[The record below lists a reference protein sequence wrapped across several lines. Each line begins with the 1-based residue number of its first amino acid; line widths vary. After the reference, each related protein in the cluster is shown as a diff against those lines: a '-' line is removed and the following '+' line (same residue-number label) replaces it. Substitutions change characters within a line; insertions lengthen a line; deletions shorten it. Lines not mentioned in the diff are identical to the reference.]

1 MWLCIIDLPSHSHLL
16 VSCSLNHPGAEP
28 ATKHV
33 CELLPAVCRVG
44 PVQTLLPTSH
54 SELGQSRN
62 LPPAADIS
70 QNTSSLAVSAMPSV
84 YRYSSHWDKYHHK
97 HCNYS
102 TNTSPAP
109 TPVRVFGPNHEACE
123 PHSDLVGIIQ
133 SLVLRITGMA
143 SPRQTRQYFVPFP
156 RFYFYLQHKIYE
168 IVNWLKKDFNGD
180 SSSQWLKIFL
190 LTFKLG
196 SVQCSF

>member
-109 TPVRVFGPNHEACE
+109 TPVRVFGPWW
-123 PHSDLVGIIQ
+123 SMWT
-133 SLVLRITGMA
+133 SLWPGGYY
-143 SPRQTRQYFVPFP
+143 SKFSF
-156 RFYFYLQHKIYE
+156 
-168 IVNWLKKDFNGD
+168 KDNRHGKPTSNQALFCPI
-180 SSSQWLKIFL
+180 SSLLFL
-190 LTFKLG
+190 SST
-196 SVQCSF
+196 